1 MAAQFISLS
10 LSKAESKNVI
20 LFTGSK
26 ILEVHQDSEKAFR
39 KTCEEYGLNLCA
51 VYDME
56 DNDDILLSQAQK
68 LFSQKDVDGI
78 YISSGKSIQLCKFI
92 KEHGLADKVTVVT
105 SDTYPTLNEYIED
118 GTVKATIY
126 QNFHDLSYNAFALLV
141 QKIVDKAEIPAKIS
155 PRPEIVIK
163 SNLHLYR

>member
-1 MAAQFISLS
+1 M
-10 LSKAESKNVI
+10 
-20 LFTGSK
+20 
-26 ILEVHQDSEKAFR
+26 D
-39 KTCEEYGLNLCA
+39 
-51 VYDME
+51 D
-56 DNDDILLSQAQK
+56 DDDILLNQAQE